1 MIHYH
6 DWQTAVVPVLYWDM
20 YQQQG
25 LTGAKVC
32 LTIHNMEN
40 TGECKVDQLQWTGL
54 AAEDYKVDEKVRV
67 PVLPQHTDCSD
78 ALAHWT

>member
-1 MIHYH
+1 M
-6 DWQTAVVPVLYWDM
+6 LYWDM